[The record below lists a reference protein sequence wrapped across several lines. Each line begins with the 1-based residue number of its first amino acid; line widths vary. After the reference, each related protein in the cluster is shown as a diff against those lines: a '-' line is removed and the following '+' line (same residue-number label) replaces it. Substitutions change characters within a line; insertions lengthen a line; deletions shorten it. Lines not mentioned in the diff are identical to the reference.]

1 MSASYQLTSNPNT
14 ILRVADGAYI
24 PTAPGNKD
32 YQAYLAWVAAG
43 NTADP
48 TPVPSKPTSIT
59 AGDFL
64 LRFTAAEQAAV
75 QQACLASPQLMLGLT
90 TGIALGS
97 INLTGSNL
105 ATWMQG
111 LVTAGAI
118 TQARATA
125 IVTP

>member
-1 MSASYQLTSNPNT
+1 MSASYQLLASPGV

-32 YQAYLAWVAAG
+32 YQAYLAWAAAG

-48 TPVPSKPTSIT
+48 VPVPSKPTSISP
-59 AGDFL
+59 GEFL

-90 TGIALGS
+90 MGLALGT

-111 LVTAGAI
+111 LVTAGAL
-118 TQARATA
+118 TSQRATA
-125 IVTP
+125 IATP

>member
-1 MSASYQLTSNPNT
+1 MSASYQLTSNPNFV
-14 ILRVADGAYI
+14 LRVADGAYI

-32 YQAYLAWVAAG
+32 YQAYLAWVTAG

-48 TPVPSKPTSIT
+48 APVPSKPTSIP

-64 LRFTAAEQAAV
+64 ARFTAAEQAAV

-90 TGIALGS
+90 TGLALGT

-111 LVTAGAI
+111 LVTAGAL
-118 TQARATA
+118 TSARATA